1 MAVKSKKAKRT
12 LKKRPPAAPSPKR
25 AEQKA
30 ETRRRVL
37 AAAMNAFNRHGFENA
52 STALIARE
60 AGVSHGTVFVVAS
73 TKEQLAVAAFEDA
86 IRAVVVDAFLT
97 LPEGPLLTKFEHVFG
112 KLFDYYAARP
122 ALSRALLKHLTFLDD
137 PGAQKQYHGLVGEFL
152 AALERRF
159 AQPETR
165 SRLYPDVSTLDAAQ
179 LCFSVY
185 LFSLL
190 LLLNNAYPDRK
201 THALAFRRQLLAA
214 LRGIMVLD
222 GG

>member
-1 MAVKSKKAKRT
+1 MALKAK
-12 LKKRPPAAPSPKR
+12 KKKPAKRVSAPSPKR

-37 AAAMNAFNRHGFENA
+37 AAAMDAFNKHGFENA
-52 STALIARE
+52 STAMIARE
-60 AGVSHGTVFVVAS
+60 AGVSHGTVFVVAP

-86 IRAVVVDAFLT
+86 IRAVVVDAFLS
-97 LPEGPLLTKFEHVFG
+97 LPEGSLLAKLEHVFTR
-112 KLFDYYAARP
+112 LFDYYAARP

-159 AQPETR
+159 ALPETR
-165 SRLYPDVSTLDAAQ
+165 SRLYPDVSTQDAAH
-179 LCFSVY
+179 LVFSVY
-185 LFSLL
+185 LFALL

-201 THALAFRRQLLAA
+201 THATAFRRKLLAA
-214 LRGIMVLD
+214 LRGIMVLE
-222 GG
+222 

>member
-1 MAVKSKKAKRT
+1 MPAKAKK
-12 LKKRPPAAPSPKR
+12 LKRIQKRRLAATPSPKR

-37 AAAMNAFNRHGFENA
+37 AAAMDAFNRHGFENA
-52 STALIARE
+52 STAMIARE
-60 AGVSHGTVFVVAS
+60 AGVSHGTVFVVAP

-97 LPEGPLLTKFEHVFG
+97 MPDGSLLTKFEHVFG

-122 ALSRALLKHLTFLDD
+122 ALSRALLKHLTFLLED

-179 LCFSVY
+179 LCFSAY

-201 THALAFRRQLLAA
+201 THALAFRRQLQAA

-222 GG
+222 